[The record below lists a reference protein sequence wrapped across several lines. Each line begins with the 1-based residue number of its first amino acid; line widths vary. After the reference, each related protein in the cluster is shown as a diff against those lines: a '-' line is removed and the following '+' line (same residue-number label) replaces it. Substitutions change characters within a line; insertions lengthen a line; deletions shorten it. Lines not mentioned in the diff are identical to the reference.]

1 VASQTSRSSE
11 LARIAA
17 EAAAADTSSVRLRLI
32 HGPAGFAPS
41 ALTKPVP
48 DFEPPLH
55 EQAQWPSDFWTFSVA
70 GLAMTVCAWPAAAT
84 VFSEPFEVAAP
95 QPTDQPD
102 TYAYDG
108 FSVPNPGFLNEP
120 NRRIDALLTL
130 NSTHWSPSYRD
141 CLVNGVVLARMCQLA
156 VSRGHSPI
164 VHLHTPVSPFIDQQI
179 SARGDGSQERLR
191 DALGPCVRVSV
202 SVNPQEPTARLDFEQ
217 GLVALAEEFGLGLKL
232 NDRRF
237 NRVPGEWFTIRGFDR
252 ERYRQV
258 RARLFPDTPMHL
270 PKHAMIATVMGPARL
285 GMAADVIARM
295 GAHGVGVLAAAVSS
309 VRKIGFIN
317 LVLPLAETAGLE
329 APAWSGNWDD
339 GIKLIAERCR
349 TYDAAGADHGDNGD
363 FAGYKVALS
372 PPMHCSFP
380 RSSRRT
386 GASVTGR
393 VPYPLWLR
401 WDVPNRTVGSPHLL
415 SMVEENLAA
424 YAEHTEVAYA
434 QARVGRGDVVRGR
447 AKLVVMLA
455 QPPRDVADAQA
466 VLNEVA
472 ERVQERTLE
481 QLSDARLVGSGR
493 VRLRLSPRERWLT
506 YAGVSA

>member
-1 VASQTSRSSE
+1 MALRTSRSAE

-17 EAAAADTSSVRLRLI
+17 ETAAADTSSVRLRLI
-32 HGPAGFAPS
+32 HGPAGAGFAG
-41 ALTKPVP
+41 LLKPFP
-48 DFEPPLH
+48 DFDPPLH
-55 EQAQWPSDFWTFSVA
+55 ELAAWPSDFWTFSVA
-70 GLAMTVCAWPAAAT
+70 GLAMSVCTWPAAAT
-84 VFSEPFEVAAP
+84 VFSSPFEVGAP
-95 QPTDQPD
+95 RQTDYPD
-102 TYAYDG
+102 TFAYDA

-141 CLVNGVVLARMCQLA
+141 CLVTGVVLARMCALA
-156 VSRGHSPI
+156 VSRGQSPI

-179 SARGDGSQERLR
+179 SARGDGSLERLR
-191 DALGPCVRVSV
+191 DAVGPCVRVSV
-202 SVNPQEPTARLDFEQ
+202 AVNPQEPTARLAFEQ

-258 RARLFPDTPMHL
+258 RARLFPETPMHL
-270 PKHAMIATVMGPARL
+270 PKHAMIASVMGPARL
-285 GMAADVIARM
+285 GMAADVISRLSAN
-295 GAHGVGVLAAAVSS
+295 GVGVLAAAVSS
-309 VRKIGFIN
+309 VRKIGFVN
-317 LVLPLAETAGLE
+317 LVLPLAEGADLA
-329 APAWSGNWDD
+329 APAWSGEWDD
-339 GIKLIAERCR
+339 GLKLLAERCR
-349 TYDAAGADHGDNGD
+349 TFDAAALDRGELA
-363 FAGYKVALS
+363 AYKVALS
-372 PPMHCSFP
+372 PPMPCSYP

-401 WDVPNRTVGSPHLL
+401 WDVPNRTVGSPLLL
-415 SMVEENLAA
+415 SMVEQNLAA
-424 YAEHTEVAYA
+424 YASQTEVAYA
-434 QARVGRGDVVRGR
+434 QARVGRGDTVRGR
-447 AKLVVMLA
+447 AKLVVLLA
-455 QPPRDVADAQA
+455 EPPRDVADAQA
-466 VLNEVA
+466 LLNEVA

-481 QLSDARLVGSGR
+481 QLLDGRLVGPGQ

>member
-1 VASQTSRSSE
+1 MERRTSRSSE
-11 LARIAA
+11 LATIAA
-17 EAAAADTSSVRLRLI
+17 EAAGADTSSVRLRLV
-32 HGPAGFAPS
+32 HGPAGFTADGLSEPT
-41 ALTKPVP
+41 ADPPPP
-48 DFEPPLH
+48 DL
-55 EQAQWPSDFWTFSVA
+55 AQWPSDFWLFSVA
-70 GLAMTVCAWPAAAT
+70 GLAMCVSAWPAAAT
-84 VFSEPFEVAAP
+84 VFSEPFEVGTP
-95 QPTDQPD
+95 LRTDRDD
-102 TYAYDG
+102 THAYDG

-141 CLVNGVVLARMCQLA
+141 SLVTGAVLTRVCQLA
-156 VSRGHSPI
+156 VDRGRGPV
-164 VHLHTPVSPFIDQQI
+164 VHLHSPVAPFVDQQI
-179 SARGDGSQERLR
+179 SARGDGSHERLR
-191 DALGPCVRVSV
+191 DAIGPCVRLSV
-202 SVNPQEPTARLDFEQ
+202 AVNPHEPTARLDFER
-217 GLVALAEEFGLGLKL
+217 GLVELAEEFGLGLKL

-258 RARLFPDTPMHL
+258 RARLFPETPMHL

-285 GMAADVIARM
+285 GMAADVVARIRSS
-295 GAHGVGVLAAAVSS
+295 GAGVLAAALSS

-317 LVLPLAETAGLE
+317 LVVPLAEGADVA
-329 APAWSGNWDD
+329 APAWSGGWDD
-339 GIKLIAERCR
+339 GLKLIAERGGLW
-349 TYDAAGADHGDNGD
+349 DADGADHGDDGA

-372 PPMHCSFP
+372 QPMRCSFP
-380 RSSRRT
+380 QSSRRT

-401 WDVPNRTVGSPHLL
+401 WEIPNRTVGSPRLL
-415 SMVEENLAA
+415 AMVADNLGV

-434 QARVGRGDVVRGR
+434 RARVGRGDLVRGR
-447 AKLVVMLA
+447 AKLVVLLTHA
-455 QPPRDVADAQA
+455 PRDVADAQA

-481 QLSDARLVGSGR
+481 QLTDMRWAGAAR

-506 YAGVSA
+506 YSGMSA

>member
-1 VASQTSRSSE
+1 MPVPTTRSSE

-17 EAAAADTSSVRLRLI
+17 EAAGADTSSVRLRLI
-32 HGPAGFAPS
+32 HGPAG
-41 ALTKPVP
+41 LTAGDATRPVP
-48 DFEPPLH
+48 EFQPPLH
-55 EQAQWPSDFWTFSVA
+55 GLEEWPSDFWLFSAA
-70 GLAMTVCAWPAAAT
+70 GLTMCVCTWPAAAT
-84 VFSEPFEVAAP
+84 VFSEPLQLGGP
-95 QPTDQPD
+95 RPTERAD

-130 NSTHWSPSYRD
+130 NSTHWSPSHRD
-141 CLVNGVVLARMCQLA
+141 CLVNGVVLDRLSRLA
-156 VSRGHSPI
+156 VERGHGPI
-164 VHLHTPVSPFIDQQI
+164 VHLHTPVAPFIDQQV

-191 DALGPCVRVSV
+191 DAVGPCVRLSV
-202 SVNPQEPTARLDFEQ
+202 AVNPHEPTARLDFEQ
-217 GLVALAEEFGLGLKL
+217 GLVALAEEHGLGLKL

-258 RARLFPDTPMHL
+258 RSRLFPDVPMHL
-270 PKHAMIATVMGPARL
+270 PRHALVATVMGPARI
-285 GMAADVIARM
+285 GMAAEVIARM
-295 GAHGVGVLAAAVSS
+295 RAHGVGVLAAAVSS
-309 VRKIGFIN
+309 MRKIGFIN
-317 LVLPLAETAGLE
+317 LVLPLDDGTDTGL
-329 APAWSGNWDD
+329 PAWSGPWDD
-339 GIKLIAERCR
+339 AVKLIAERCR
-349 TYDAAGADHGDNGD
+349 TARPDGADRGDDGA
-363 FAGYKVALS
+363 FAGFKVALS
-372 PPMHCSFP
+372 PPMRCAYP
-380 RSSRRT
+380 QSSRRT

-401 WDVPNRTVGSPHLL
+401 WELPNRTVGPPLLL
-415 SMVEENLAA
+415 SMVEANLAP
-424 YAEHTEVAYA
+424 YAEQTEVAYA

-447 AKLVVMLA
+447 AKLVVLLA
-455 QPPRDVADAQA
+455 RAPRDVADAQA

-481 QLSDARLVGSGR
+481 QLADPRVAGAGR